1 MRTERLLE
9 RIRYGEN
16 PDGHDSELVRLSSSV
31 TRYLSRMLN
40 TQQGSALT
48 VPDFG
53 MPDLNQVRFGEGLE
67 NLRGLERVIADLILR
82 YEPRVERV
90 QVEFIPQETDRLSLV
105 FKIRA
110 GIRYENN
117 LVPVVFETVLG
128 PDGRI
133 SVAES

>member
-53 MPDLNQVRFGEGLE
+53 MPDLNLVRFGEGLE